1 MNIISQDFY
10 CTSAGFSRTSFFSV
24 KYLDLY
30 FVSSLVYCENIDFYF
45 KSVRKTISM
54 AIKIYCLM

>member
-1 MNIISQDFY
+1 MIIISLDVY
-10 CTSAGFSRTSFFSV
+10 CNSAGFSRIYFFSV

-30 FVSSLVYCENIDFYF
+30 FVSSRVYCENIDFYF
-45 KSVRKTISM
+45 KLVRKVISM